1 MVGHF
6 KCGETWPWH
15 GWPRQMLKLMS
26 DALMYTEAPVSG
38 ALSEVGATPRSR
50 ASFGLERPT
59 EPRLMRSEPRLG
71 LKLCKF
77 HCVDSF
83 PMQDIVKLPRS
94 TVHFHP
100 SKAFSPSGSG
110 LRFAFLLVPK
120 HLRLP
125 V

>member
-15 GWPRQMLKLMS
+15 GWPRQMLKLI
-26 DALMYTEAPVSG
+26 TEAPVSG